1 MVAMQIVVLQQQV
14 KVVLIAPA
22 PIPRQ
27 ELMVADLM
35 VADLMVAD
43 LMVADLMVAD
53 LTFNSLNPRFRPS
66 HMANSTEN

>member
-43 LMVADLMVAD
+43 L
-53 LTFNSLNPRFRPS
+53 TFNSLNRRFRPS
-66 HMANSTEN
+66 HLANSTEN